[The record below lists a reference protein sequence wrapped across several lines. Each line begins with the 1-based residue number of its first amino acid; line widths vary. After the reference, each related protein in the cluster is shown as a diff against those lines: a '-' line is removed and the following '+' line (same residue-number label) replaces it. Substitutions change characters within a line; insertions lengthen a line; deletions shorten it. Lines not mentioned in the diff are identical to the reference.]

1 MYAIVDCNNFY
12 ASCERLFQPSLARTP
27 ILVLS
32 NNDGCVIA
40 RSNEAKALGIQMGE
54 PFFKVKQRMRTDG
67 IKIFSSNY
75 AFYGDMSQR
84 VMSVLQSMWP
94 EIEIYSIDEAFLDL
108 SLLPVSEQDTF
119 CDSLQRKVKKN
130 TGIPVSIGIGQTK
143 TLAKLA
149 NMIAKKKLKTPVF
162 NLKDK
167 TYWLKHIA
175 IDEIWGVGRRYSKK
189 LNAMG
194 IMTVQDL
201 QACDARMMKR
211 RFNVM
216 LERTIMELRGVSCMG
231 LEEASPKKSILCSRS
246 FGKPLSELID
256 IQQALAS
263 FTARATEK
271 LRTQESKA
279 KVITVF
285 LQTNGHRKDLPQYAN
300 HFTQQLIYPCDDT
313 RVMTHHAM
321 QALKAI
327 FKSGYLYKK
336 TGVILDELLP
346 KSFQQN
352 DLFTEPKS
360 DESEKL
366 MKVFDAINQRY
377 GQHSVTLAV
386 QGAHARWHMRQALK
400 SPSYTTSWSDLPIV
414 QLN

>member
-12 ASCERLFQPSLARTP
+12 ASCERLFKPSLAHTP

-108 SLLPVSEQDTF
+108 SLLPLSKQDVF
-119 CDSLQRKVKKN
+119 CELLQAKVKKE
-130 TGIPVSIGIGQTK
+130 TGIPVSVGIGKTK

-149 NMIAKKKLKTPVF
+149 NMIAKKKLKIPVF
-162 NLKDK
+162 NLTGKA
-167 TYWLKHIA
+167 YWLKHLA
-175 IDEIWGVGRRYSKK
+175 VDDIWGVGHRYAKK
-189 LNAMG
+189 LNGMG

-201 QACDARMMKR
+201 QETDARMMKR

-246 FGKPLSELID
+246 FGKPLETLLD

-263 FTARATEK
+263 FVARATEK
-271 LRTQESKA
+271 LRAQESKA

-285 LQTNGHRKDLPQYAN
+285 LHTNGHRQDLPQYTN
-300 HFTQQLIYPCDDT
+300 HLTQQLIYPSDDT

-321 QALKAI
+321 KALKAI
-327 FKSGYLYKK
+327 FKPGYLYKK
-336 TGVILDELLP
+336 TGVLLDELLP

-352 DLFTEPKS
+352 DLFADLDG
-360 DESEKL
+360 DEGEKL
-366 MKVFDAINQRY
+366 MQVFDAINQRY

-386 QGAHARWHMRQALK
+386 QGADARWHMRQALK
-400 SPSYTTSWSDLPIV
+400 SPSYTTAWSDLPIV